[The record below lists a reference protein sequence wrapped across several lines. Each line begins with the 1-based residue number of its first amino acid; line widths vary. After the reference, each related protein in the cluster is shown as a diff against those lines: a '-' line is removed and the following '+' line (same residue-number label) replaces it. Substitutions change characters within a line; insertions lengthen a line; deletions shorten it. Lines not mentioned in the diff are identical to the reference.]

1 MQRPPVMLNG
11 TDRGGECEFRD
22 VEVLAN
28 MGSVL
33 RCRIGDAVV
42 GVPLLGILFGTTIH
56 RGGDCGVLV
65 IPAEVAYS
73 LGLTPKER

>member
-1 MQRPPVMLNG
+1 MPNE

-28 MGSVL
+28 MGCVL

-42 GVPLLGILFGTTIH
+42 GVPLLGILFGTTVH
-56 RGGDCGVLV
+56 RAGDCGVLV
-65 IPAEVAYS
+65 IPAEVANS
-73 LGLTPKER
+73 LGLGLSKID